1 MTPDP
6 AGKMRMGRSVSF
18 LDRTHVGGVVVVVV
32 VVVVFVV
39 MVVVLLLLPLLDE
52 GESETDTVA
61 TGMVVLLV
69 ASSVVE
75 AIVSRMVDEM

>member
-18 LDRTHVGGVVVVVV
+18 LDRTHVGGVVVV

>member
-32 VVVVFVV
+32 VVFVV
-39 MVVVLLLLPLLDE
+39 MVVVLLLPLLDE

-75 AIVSRMVDEM
+75 DIVSRMVDEM